1 MSFPTIPDITPLI
14 KLKKRDVVHLVI
26 ASIALEEMSLS
37 HIMNAEGEKLQTV
50 LKNRPCFSEILELN
64 RSMERI
70 LRSVINK
77 EMLLQY
83 KMEDILMYSRGVE
96 EEYEEECEEERCE
109 EECEE

>member
-37 HIMNAEGEKLQTV
+37 HIMNAEGEKLQIV
-50 LKNRPCFSEILELN
+50 LKSKPCLSEILELN

-83 KMEDILMYSRGVE
+83 KMEDILMYSRGIE
-96 EEYEEECEEERCE
+96 EEFECEEERCE